1 MWILSRVKDYGF
13 YYENK
18 ILLFFDFYDLF
29 KVCDGKNDFRFIF
42 FLEGEE
48 KILLEILVDRIN
60 LMID

>member
-29 KVCDGKNDFRFIF
+29 KVCDGKNDFGFIF

-48 KILLEILVDRIN
+48 KILFEILVD
-60 LMID
+60 

>member
-29 KVCDGKNDFRFIF
+29 KVWDGKNDFGFIF

-48 KILLEILVDRIN
+48 KILLEILVD
-60 LMID
+60 

>member
-1 MWILSRVKDYGF
+1 MSRIKDYGF

-29 KVCDGKNDFRFIF
+29 KVCDGNNDFGFIF

-48 KILLEILVDRIN
+48 KILLEILVD
-60 LMID
+60 